1 MKQRNSG
8 QATIEDEYSELLKA
22 LGKRIK
28 TLRKERGLTLRQME
42 IIHGHRDSDW
52 RKLERTGADNM
63 APLLK
68 VASGFEISLSTL
80 LRGLEQCGAQ
90 EDNRKDKNEPQESH
104 ACREAPK

>member
-42 IIHGHRDSDW
+42 IIHGYRDSDW
-52 RKLERTGADNM
+52 RRLERAGAGNM
-63 APLLK
+63 ALLLK
-68 VASGFEISLSTL
+68 VAKGFKISLSTL
-80 LRGLEQCGAQ
+80 LKGLEECSAREG
-90 EDNRKDKNEPQESH
+90 ERKLKDEPQEGH
-104 ACREAPK
+104 PCREAPN